1 MISTDDPAIRD
12 VGEKGRQAL
21 ILYDGDC
28 VICSSWFR
36 FVAKRDTAR
45 KFLFT
50 AIQSPYGRTLALK
63 YGIDPDNPQ
72 SNAVLIDGIVNL
84 RSDSAIAAL
93 TALPGYGWVRAFR
106 IIPKPLR
113 DRIYSFIARNRYRWF
128 GRNETCDLGGMA
140 YADRVIG

>member
-1 MISTDDPAIRD
+1 MIARDDPSIRNI
-12 VGEKGRQAL
+12 GEKGERAL

-28 VICSSWFR
+28 VICSGWFR

-50 AIQSPYGRTLALK
+50 AIQSPYGRALALK

-72 SNAVLIDGIVNL
+72 SNAVLIDGDVHLN
-84 RSDSAIAAL
+84 SDSAIAAL
-93 TALPGYGWVRAFR
+93 SALPGYGWVRSFR

-113 DRIYSFIARNRYRWF
+113 DRFYAFVARNRYRWF
-128 GRNETCDLGGMA
+128 GKNESCDLGGMA
-140 YADRVIG
+140 YADRVIE